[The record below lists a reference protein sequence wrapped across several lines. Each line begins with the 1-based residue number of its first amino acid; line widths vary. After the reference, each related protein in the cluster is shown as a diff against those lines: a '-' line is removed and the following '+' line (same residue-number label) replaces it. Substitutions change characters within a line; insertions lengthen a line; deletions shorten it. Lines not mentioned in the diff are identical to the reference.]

1 MRSLLRCLLCV
12 DTPMVHRLT
21 FFVLEWFIG
30 LCYVAQQTE
39 KYPSEIDQVQGLN
52 LTWVKKQQTCK
63 TELWKTFSKPGELSL
78 AATLKS
84 FKNVWLLASKIQRNE
99 ELLIVFARYSAIVS
113 YFLWSGALLKSYF
126 NILLMSIC
134 WPTLKSVVLS
144 FIIVPN
150 LSFFTNCS
158 WDLLILHLFKS
169 SFNGRFIFTFPGC

>member
-39 KYPSEIDQVQGLN
+39 KYPSETDQVQGLN
-52 LTWVKKQQTCK
+52 LTWVKEQQTCK

-78 AATLKS
+78 VATLKS

>member
-12 DTPMVHRLT
+12 DTPMVHRLN

-30 LCYVAQQTE
+30 PCYVAQQTG
-39 KYPSEIDQVQGLN
+39 KYPSETDQVQGLN

-63 TELWKTFSKPGELSL
+63 TKLWKTFSKPGELSL
-78 AATLKS
+78 AAALKS
-84 FKNVWLLASKIQRNE
+84 FKNIWLLARKIQRNE
-99 ELLIVFARYSAIVS
+99 EQLNLFARYSAIVS

-126 NILLMSIC
+126 NIASNEYLLAHAKISGF
-134 WPTLKSVVLS
+134 V

-169 SFNGRFIFTFPGC
+169 SFGGRFIFTFPGC

>member
-1 MRSLLRCLLCV
+1 MRSFLRCLLCV

-30 LCYVAQQTE
+30 PCYVAQQTE
-39 KYPSEIDQVQGLN
+39 KYPSETDRVQGLN

-99 ELLIVFARYSAIVS
+99 EQLNLFARYSAIIS
-113 YFLWSGALLKSYF
+113 YFLWSGAMLKFYF
-126 NILLMSIC
+126 NIASNEYLLAHAKISGFVFYNC
-134 WPTLKSVVLS
+134 AK
-144 FIIVPN
+144 
-150 LSFFTNCS
+150 SFF
-158 WDLLILHLFKS
+158 FY
-169 SFNGRFIFTFPGC
+169 